1 MESFTVDT
9 PGRDGMVEITD
20 RVAQA
25 ISRSARRGG
34 VAQIFVMHTT
44 AGLCV
49 NENADPDVVHDLLK
63 EFDRLF
69 PWEQPFHRHAEGNTA
84 AHAKAILTGNSI
96 AVPLRRNGRLDLG
109 TWQGIYLCEFDGPR
123 TRTVKVVVLEEA
135 NDDKID

>member
-1 MESFTVDT
+1 MESFDVQT

-25 ISRSARRGG
+25 IRRSARRGG
-34 VAQIFVMHTT
+34 VVQVFVMHTT

-49 NENADPDVVHDLLK
+49 NENADPDVVTDLLA
-63 EFDRLF
+63 EFDRLV
-69 PWEQPFHRHAEGNTA
+69 PWTQPFHRHAEGNTA
-84 AHAKAILTGNSI
+84 AHVKAILTGNSVC
-96 AVPLRRNGRLDLG
+96 VPLRANGRLDLG

-135 NDDKID
+135 QADRAG